1 MPADDLSG
9 RRDPAWNVMTRKEL
23 LAMKYAKRVGQVVAA
38 GVSVTLLATACGGG
52 SDDAG
57 SKSTAGTA
65 GAKGGT
71 VTVYHVND
79 VEHLDP
85 QRNFVTDSGAIGKLI
100 TRTLTDY
107 RYDAKAKKIVLEN
120 DLAESYTSTPDF
132 KTWTFKLK
140 PGLKYEDG
148 SPIVAADIK
157 YGAERSF
164 SADMQE
170 GAPYAHEYLTCKDF
184 KGPYLDKTGKG
195 CDAIEVPD
203 ENTIIFKLNR
213 PVPTFEGTASMKV
226 WSPVPKAK
234 DTRTAY
240 DNHPVSTGP
249 YKIESYTRK
258 KQLVLVRNENWD
270 PKSDPL
276 RTALPD
282 KFIFK
287 FGDAEATVDQRLFAD
302 GAADKN
308 SVSFAGV
315 QPENI
320 AKTNQASV
328 KDRVI
333 TGTDICRRY
342 IAFNQQKPLLK
353 NEKLREALYYGLDR
367 TSYRDAR
374 GGERLAAVVD
384 SIVPQDLDG
393 YKPEEHFKVPAE
405 GDVAKAKA
413 ALAESGYKGEKLVL
427 GTADSGLAVKAAES
441 AQASWKVVGIN
452 VDIRKIPGDNYYST
466 QQEDKSATD
475 LITAGWCYD
484 WATLATIVPPVFGPD
499 TTAPNKA
506 AQNNYARSNAGWDKM
521 AELAKE
527 TDKAKLTTGLS
538 DLYAQIMETA
548 PLVPTVQDLNVYVV
562 GSNIDNAV
570 ADPNTGGIPDLT
582 QIGLKKP

>member
-1 MPADDLSG
+1 M
-9 RRDPAWNVMTRKEL
+9 NH
-23 LAMKYAKRVGQVVAA
+23 AKRVGQAIAA
-38 GVSVTLLATACGGG
+38 GVTLTLMAAACGGN

-57 SKSTAGTA
+57 DTSTTQGTA

-85 QRNFVTDSGAIGKLI
+85 QRNFVTDSGMIGKLI

-120 DLAESYTSTPDF
+120 DLADSYESTPDF

-140 PGLKYEDG
+140 DGLKYEDG
-148 SPIVAADIK
+148 TPIKAADIK

-170 GAPYAHEYLTCKDF
+170 GAPYAHEYLDCPGY
-184 KGPYLDKTGKG
+184 KGPYVAGNNGGKG
-195 CDAIEVPD
+195 CTAIEVPD
-203 ENTIIFKLNR
+203 EKTIVFKLNR

-226 WSPVPKAK
+226 WSPVPAAK
-234 DTRTAY
+234 DTKTAY
-240 DNHPVSTGP
+240 DNHPVATGP
-249 YKIESYTRK
+249 YKIETYTRK
-258 KQLVLVRNENWD
+258 KQLVLVRNDQWD
-270 PKSDPL
+270 AKSDPL

-302 GAADKN
+302 GTADKS

-320 AKTNQASV
+320 AKTNQANV
-328 KDRVI
+328 KDRVVQ
-333 TGTDICRRY
+333 GTDICRRY

-353 NEKLREALYYGLDR
+353 NQKLREALYYGLDR
-367 TSYRDAR
+367 TSYRDGR

-384 SIVPQDLDG
+384 SIIPQDLDG
-393 YKPEEHFKVPAE
+393 YQPEETFKAPAE
-405 GDVAKAKA
+405 GDPAKAKQLLTEA
-413 ALAESGYKGEKLVL
+413 GYKGEKLVL
-427 GTADSGLAVKAAES
+427 GTADSGLAVKAAEA
-441 AQASWKVVGIN
+441 AQASWKAIGVNI
-452 VDIRKIPGDNYYST
+452 DIRKIPGDNYYST
-466 QQEDKSATD
+466 QQQDASATD

-484 WATLATIVPPVFGPD
+484 WATLATIVPPVLGPD
-499 TTAPNKA
+499 TTAPGKA
-506 AQNNYARSNAGWDKM
+506 AQNNYGRSQDGWDTM
-521 AELAKE
+521 AQLEKE
-527 TDKAKLTTGLS
+527 TDKTKLKDGLAN
-538 DLYAQIMETA
+538 LYTDIMKTA

-570 ADPNTGGIPDLT
+570 ADPNTGGLPDLT
-582 QIGLKKP
+582 QIGLKKAN

>member
-1 MPADDLSG
+1 
-9 RRDPAWNVMTRKEL
+9 
-23 LAMKYAKRVGQVVAA
+23 MKYAKRVGQVVAA

-57 SKSTAGTA
+57 SESTTAGTA

-85 QRNFVTDSGAIGKLI
+85 ARNFVTDSGMIGKLI

-107 RYDAKAKKIVLEN
+107 RYDAKAKKTILEN
-120 DLAESYTSTPDF
+120 DLADSYTSTPDF
-132 KTWTFKLK
+132 MTWTFKLK
-140 PGLKYEDG
+140 DGLKYEDG
-148 SPIVAADIK
+148 TPIVAADIK

-170 GAPYAHEYLTCKDF
+170 GAPYAHEYLDCPGY
-184 KGPYLDKTGKG
+184 KGPYVAGNNGGKG
-195 CDAIEVPD
+195 CTAIEVPD
-203 ENTIIFKLNR
+203 EKTVIFKLNR
-213 PVPTFEGTASMKV
+213 PVATFEGTASMKV

-234 DTRTAY
+234 DTKTAY
-240 DNHPVSTGP
+240 DNHPVATGP

-270 PKSDPL
+270 QKTDPL
-276 RTALPD
+276 RNALPD

-328 KDRVI
+328 KDRVVE
-333 TGTDICRRY
+333 GTDFCRRY
-342 IAFNQQKPLLK
+342 VAFNEQKPLLK
-353 NEKLREALYYGLDR
+353 NQKLREALYYGLDR

-374 GGERLAAVVD
+374 GGERLAKVVD
-384 SIVPQDLDG
+384 SIIPEELDG
-393 YKPEEHFKVPAE
+393 YKPEENFKVPPE
-405 GDVAKAKA
+405 GDPVKAKA

-441 AQASWKVVGIN
+441 AQASWKAVGIN
-452 VDIRKIPGDNYYST
+452 IDIRKIPGDNYYST
-466 QQEDKSATD
+466 QQQDTSATD
-475 LITAGWCYD
+475 LITAGWCLD
-484 WATLATIVPPVFGPD
+484 WATLATIVPPVLGPD

-506 AQNNYARSNAGWDKM
+506 AQNNYARSDNGWDKM

-527 TDKAKLTTGLS
+527 TDKAKVVTGYA
-538 DLYAQIMETA
+538 DLYAEIMKTA
-548 PLVPTVQDLNVYVV
+548 PLVPTVKDLNVFVV
-562 GSNIDNAV
+562 GSNVDSAV
-570 ADPNTGGIPDLT
+570 SDPNTGGILDLT
-582 QIGLKKP
+582 QIGLKKPTS

>member
-1 MPADDLSG
+1 
-9 RRDPAWNVMTRKEL
+9 
-23 LAMKYAKRVGQVVAA
+23 MKYAKRVGQAVAV
-38 GVSVTLLATACGGG
+38 GVSLTLVATACGGG
-52 SDDAG
+52 NDDAG
-57 SKSTAGTA
+57 STSTAGSTA

-85 QRNFVTDSGAIGKLI
+85 QRNFVTDSSMIGKLI

-120 DLAESYTSTPDF
+120 DLAESYESTPDF

-140 PGLKYEDG
+140 DGLKYEDG
-148 SPIVAADIK
+148 SPVVAADIK

-164 SADMQE
+164 AADMAE
-170 GAPYAHEYLTCKDF
+170 GSPYAKQYLDCPGF
-184 KGPYLDKTGKG
+184 KGPYVAGGEKG
-195 CDAIEVPD
+195 CSAIEVPD
-203 ENTIIFKLNR
+203 EKTIIFKLNKA
-213 PVPTFEGTASMKV
+213 VPTFEGTASMKT

-234 DTRTAY
+234 DTKTSY
-240 DNHPVSTGP
+240 DNKPVSTGP
-249 YKIESYTRK
+249 YKIESYVRK
-258 KQLVLVRNENWD
+258 KSLTLVRNENWD
-270 PKSDPL
+270 QKTDPL
-276 RTALPD
+276 RTAMPD
-282 KFIFK
+282 KFVFK

-302 GAADKN
+302 GAADKS

-320 AKTNQASV
+320 AKTNQANV

-333 TGTDICRRY
+333 TSTDICRRY
-342 IAFNQQKPLLK
+342 IAFNTQKPLLK
-353 NEKLREALYYGLDR
+353 NQKLREALYYGLDR

-384 SIVPQDLDG
+384 SIIPSDMDG
-393 YKPEEHFKVPAE
+393 YKAEEHFKAPPE
-405 GDVAKAKA
+405 GDKEKAKA

-427 GTADSGLAVKAAES
+427 GTADSGLATKASEA
-441 AQASWKVVGIN
+441 AQASWKAVGIN

-466 QQEDKSATD
+466 QQVDKSATD

-484 WATLATIVPPVFGPD
+484 WATLATIVPPVLGPD
-499 TTAPNKA
+499 TSAPGKA
-506 AQNNYARSNAGWDKM
+506 AQNNYARNTVGWDKM
-521 AELAKE
+521 AELEKE

-538 DLYAQIMETA
+538 DLYAEIMKTA

-570 ADPNTGGIPDLT
+570 ADPNTGGLPDLT
-582 QIGLKKP
+582 QIALKKPN

>member
-1 MPADDLSG
+1 M
-9 RRDPAWNVMTRKEL
+9 NH
-23 LAMKYAKRVGQVVAA
+23 AKRVGQAIAA
-38 GVSVTLLATACGGG
+38 GVTLTLMAAACGGNN
-52 SDDAG
+52 DEAG
-57 SKSTAGTA
+57 GTSTQGTA

-85 QRNFVTDSGAIGKLI
+85 QRNFVTDSGMIGKLI

-107 RYDAKAKKIVLEN
+107 RYDAKAKKIILEN
-120 DLAESYTSTPDF
+120 DLADSYESTPDF

-140 PGLKYEDG
+140 DGLKYEDG
-148 SPIVAADIK
+148 TPIKAADIK

-170 GAPYAHEYLTCKDF
+170 GAPYAHEYLDCAGY
-184 KGPYLDKTGKG
+184 KGPYVAGNNGGKG
-195 CDAIEVPD
+195 CTAIEVPD
-203 ENTIIFKLNR
+203 DKTIVFKLNR

-226 WSPVPKAK
+226 WSPVPAAK
-234 DTRTAY
+234 DTKTAY

-258 KQLVLVRNENWD
+258 KQLVLVRNDQWD
-270 PKSDPL
+270 AKSDPL

-302 GAADKN
+302 GAADKS

-320 AKTNQASV
+320 AKTNQANV
-328 KDRVI
+328 KDRVVQ
-333 TGTDICRRY
+333 GTDICRRY

-353 NEKLREALYYGLDR
+353 NQKLREALYYGLDR
-367 TSYRDAR
+367 TSYRDGR

-384 SIVPQDLDG
+384 SIIPQDLDG
-393 YKPEEHFKVPAE
+393 YQPEEFFKAPPE
-405 GDVAKAKA
+405 GDPAKAKQLLTEA
-413 ALAESGYKGEKLVL
+413 GYKGEKLVL
-427 GTADSGLAVKAAES
+427 GTADSGLAVKAAEA
-441 AQASWKVVGIN
+441 AQASWKAIGVNI
-452 VDIRKIPGDNYYST
+452 DIRKIPGDNYYST
-466 QQEDKSATD
+466 QQQDASATD

-484 WATLATIVPPVFGPD
+484 WATLATIVPPVLGPD
-499 TTAPNKA
+499 TTAPGKA
-506 AQNNYARSNAGWDKM
+506 AQNNYGRGQAGWDKM
-521 AELAKE
+521 AELEKE
-527 TDKAKLTTGLS
+527 TDKTKLKDGLAS
-538 DLYAQIMETA
+538 LYTEIMKTA

-582 QIGLKKP
+582 QIGLKKVS

>member
-1 MPADDLSG
+1 M
-9 RRDPAWNVMTRKEL
+9 NH
-23 LAMKYAKRVGQVVAA
+23 AKRVGQAIAA
-38 GVSVTLLATACGGG
+38 GVTLTLMAAACGGN
-52 SDDAG
+52 SDEAG
-57 SKSTAGTA
+57 DTSTTQGTA

-85 QRNFVTDSGAIGKLI
+85 QRNFVTDSGMIGKLI

-120 DLAESYTSTPDF
+120 DLADSYESTPDF

-140 PGLKYEDG
+140 DGLKYEDG
-148 SPIVAADIK
+148 TPIKAADIK

-170 GAPYAHEYLTCKDF
+170 GAPYAHEYLDCPGY
-184 KGPYLDKTGKG
+184 KGPYVAGNNGGKG
-195 CDAIEVPD
+195 CTAIEVPD
-203 ENTIIFKLNR
+203 EKTIVFKLNR

-226 WSPVPKAK
+226 WSPVPAAK
-234 DTRTAY
+234 DTKTAY

-258 KQLVLVRNENWD
+258 KQLVLVRNDQWD
-270 PKSDPL
+270 AKSDPL

-302 GAADKN
+302 GTADKS

-320 AKTNQASV
+320 AKTNQANV
-328 KDRVI
+328 KDRVVQ
-333 TGTDICRRY
+333 GTDICRRY

-353 NEKLREALYYGLDR
+353 NQKLREALYYGLDR
-367 TSYRDAR
+367 TSYRDGR

-384 SIVPQDLDG
+384 SIIPQDLDG
-393 YKPEEHFKVPAE
+393 YQPEETFKAPPE
-405 GDVAKAKA
+405 GDPAKAKQLLTEA
-413 ALAESGYKGEKLVL
+413 GYKGEKLVL
-427 GTADSGLAVKAAES
+427 GTADSGLAVKAAGA
-441 AQASWKVVGIN
+441 AQASWKAIGVNI
-452 VDIRKIPGDNYYST
+452 DIRKIPGDNYYST
-466 QQEDKSATD
+466 QQQDASATD

-484 WATLATIVPPVFGPD
+484 WATLATIVPPVLGPD
-499 TTAPNKA
+499 TTAPGKA
-506 AQNNYARSNAGWDKM
+506 AQNNYGRSQNGWDTM
-521 AELAKE
+521 AQLEKE
-527 TDKAKLTTGLS
+527 TDKTKLKDGLAN
-538 DLYAQIMETA
+538 LYTDIMKTA

-570 ADPNTGGIPDLT
+570 ADPNTGGLPDLT
-582 QIGLKKP
+582 QIGLKKAN

>member
-1 MPADDLSG
+1 
-9 RRDPAWNVMTRKEL
+9 
-23 LAMKYAKRVGQVVAA
+23 MKYAKRVGQVVAV
-38 GVSVTLLATACGGG
+38 GVSLTLVATACGGG
-52 SDDAG
+52 NDDAG
-57 SKSTAGTA
+57 STSTAGSTA

-85 QRNFVTDSGAIGKLI
+85 QRNFVTDSSMIGKLI

-120 DLAESYTSTPDF
+120 DLAESYESTPDF

-140 PGLKYEDG
+140 DGLKYEDG
-148 SPIVAADIK
+148 SPVVAADIK

-164 SADMQE
+164 AADMAE
-170 GAPYAHEYLTCKDF
+170 GSPYAKQYLDCPGF
-184 KGPYLDKTGKG
+184 KGPYVAGGEKG
-195 CDAIEVPD
+195 CSAIEVPD
-203 ENTIIFKLNR
+203 EKTVIFKLNKA
-213 PVPTFEGTASMKV
+213 VPTFEGTASMKT

-234 DTRTAY
+234 DTKTAY
-240 DNHPVSTGP
+240 DNKPVSTGP
-249 YKIESYTRK
+249 YKIESYVRK
-258 KQLVLVRNENWD
+258 KSLTLVRNENWD
-270 PKSDPL
+270 QKTDPL
-276 RTALPD
+276 RTAMPD
-282 KFIFK
+282 KFVFK

-302 GAADKN
+302 GAADKS

-320 AKTNQASV
+320 AKTNQANV

-333 TGTDICRRY
+333 TSTDICRRY
-342 IAFNQQKPLLK
+342 IAFNTQKPLLK
-353 NEKLREALYYGLDR
+353 NQKLREALYYGLDR

-384 SIVPQDLDG
+384 SIIPSDMDG
-393 YKPEEHFKVPAE
+393 YKPEEHFKAPPE
-405 GDVAKAKA
+405 GDKEKAKA

-427 GTADSGLAVKAAES
+427 GTADSGLATKASEA
-441 AQASWKVVGIN
+441 AQASWKAIGIN

-466 QQEDKSATD
+466 QQVDKSATD

-484 WATLATIVPPVFGPD
+484 WATLATIVPPVLGPD
-499 TTAPNKA
+499 TSAPGKA
-506 AQNNYARSNAGWDKM
+506 AQNNYARSTVGWDKM
-521 AELAKE
+521 AELEKE

-538 DLYAQIMETA
+538 DLYAEIMKTA

-570 ADPNTGGIPDLT
+570 ADPNTGGLPDLT
-582 QIGLKKP
+582 QIALKKAN